1 MNQRLPA
8 RAEDFTVAW
17 LNEHLVVPE
26 AGQTARI
33 IECRSRAS
41 TTPGQTAEI
50 AFLDVEWDQ
59 NGPDLPTRLIAKY
72 TSQNPQVIAEI
83 VNVFDQYRRETG
95 FYRDFEAPGID
106 VAACFFQCHQPDQQ
120 AFVLILEDLGPSES
134 PSWAISESQVTFAL
148 AQLPKLHARWWNQ
161 ALLRE
166 KDYFVQYDDPAF
178 FALGFGAAAQIV
190 EQLGT
195 WFDAPD
201 FTQELMPMVAKKLS
215 ALQALYANRPFTLV
229 HGDYHAKQLFFPSAA
244 GGRFAV
250 IDWQFP
256 FIAQGAWDFAR
267 LLTLGLATVDR
278 RARETSLLDQ
288 YHQGLVDGGV
298 EDYTLDDLT
307 LDFQLGLIISHMIN
321 IIAIGSTDEQLI
333 KEECDALGVDWKD
346 VMFYRGQ
353 NALKDW
359 QVLELISEL

>member
-1 MNQRLPA
+1 MFSISIVVRQGSIETLKRLA
-8 RAEDFTVAW
+8 SMWR
-17 LNEHLVVPE
+17 LVSFNVIS
-26 AGQTARI
+26 RI
-33 IECRSRAS
+33 SR
-41 TTPGQTAEI
+41 
-50 AFLDVEWDQ
+50 
-59 NGPDLPTRLIAKY
+59 RLC
-72 TSQNPQVIAEI
+72 SS
-83 VNVFDQYRRETG
+83 
-95 FYRDFEAPGID
+95 
-106 VAACFFQCHQPDQQ
+106 
-120 AFVLILEDLGPSES
+120 LEDLGPSES

-195 WFDAPD
+195 WFDAPG

-278 RARETSLLDQ
+278 RARETEPAGPVS
-288 YHQGLVDGGV
+288 
-298 EDYTLDDLT
+298 
-307 LDFQLGLIISHMIN
+307 SR
-321 IIAIGSTDEQLI
+321 A
-333 KEECDALGVDWKD
+333 
-346 VMFYRGQ
+346 R
-353 NALKDW
+353 
-359 QVLELISEL
+359 

>member
-1 MNQRLPA
+1 MDERLPA
-8 RAEDFTVAW
+8 NPEDFTVAW
-17 LNEHLVVPE
+17 LNEHLVVPG
-26 AGQTARI
+26 AGENAKV

-50 AFLDVEWDQ
+50 AFLQVEWDQ
-59 NGPDLPTRLIAKY
+59 IEPDLPTRLIAKY

-83 VNVFDQYRRETG
+83 VDVFDQYRRETG

-106 VAACFFQCHQPDQQ
+106 VAPCFYQCYQPDRQ
-120 AFVLILEDLGPSES
+120 AFVLILEDLGPSGS
-134 PSWAISESQVTFAL
+134 PSWAISEPQVTFAL
-148 AQLPKLHARWWNQ
+148 EQLPQLHARWWNQ

-178 FALGFGAAAQIV
+178 FALSFGAAAQIS
-190 EQLGT
+190 EHLGT
-195 WFDAPD
+195 WFDGPD
-201 FTQELMPMVAKKLS
+201 VTQELMPVVAEKLS
-215 ALQALYANRPFTLV
+215 ALQALYASRPFTLV

-267 LLTLGLATVDR
+267 LLTLGLKTSYR
-278 RARETSLLDQ
+278 RENERRLLDQ
-288 YHQGLVDGGV
+288 YHQGLIDGGV
-298 EDYTLDDLT
+298 EHYTLDDLT
-307 LDFQLGLIISHMIN
+307 LDFQLGLIVSHMIN
-321 IIAIGSTDEQLI
+321 IIAVGSTDEQLI
-333 KEECDALGVDWKD
+333 KQECDALGVDWKD

-353 NALKDW
+353 NALTDW
-359 QVLELISEL
+359 QVPELIEGL

>member
-1 MNQRLPA
+1 MSS
-8 RAEDFTVAW
+8 AEGQSVELQLCLDGEGRTVSA
-17 LNEHLVVPE
+17 EHKPDGTSNAIDYSSKAVMSELSSPIDITE
-26 AGQTARI
+26 RREI
-33 IECRSRAS
+33 MDDLLFD
-41 TTPGQTAEI
+41 AEI
-50 AFLDVEWDQ
+50 ADCGLLPRTFWMPCEGRKAQCRLEKMALEVFRHHVPVECNYD
-59 NGPDLPTRLIAKY
+59 AA
-72 TSQNPQVIAEI
+72 TS
-83 VNVFDQYRRETG
+83 G
-95 FYRDFEAPGID
+95 
-106 VAACFFQCHQPDQQ
+106 
-120 AFVLILEDLGPSES
+120 
-134 PSWAISESQVTFAL
+134 AISESQVTFAL

-161 ALLRE
+161 ALLRG

-178 FALGFGAAAQIV
+178 FALGFGAAAQIA

-278 RARETSLLDQ
+278 RANERNLLNQ

>member
-1 MNQRLPA
+1 
-8 RAEDFTVAW
+8 
-17 LNEHLVVPE
+17 
-26 AGQTARI
+26 
-33 IECRSRAS
+33 
-41 TTPGQTAEI
+41 
-50 AFLDVEWDQ
+50 
-59 NGPDLPTRLIAKY
+59 
-72 TSQNPQVIAEI
+72 
-83 VNVFDQYRRETG
+83 
-95 FYRDFEAPGID
+95 
-106 VAACFFQCHQPDQQ
+106 
-120 AFVLILEDLGPSES
+120 
-134 PSWAISESQVTFAL
+134 
-148 AQLPKLHARWWNQ
+148 
-161 ALLRE
+161 
-166 KDYFVQYDDPAF
+166 
-178 FALGFGAAAQIV
+178 
-190 EQLGT
+190 
-195 WFDAPD
+195 
-201 FTQELMPMVAKKLS
+201 
-215 ALQALYANRPFTLV
+215 V